1 MIESCF
7 SSIVTLLI
15 PFIFQVLNKT
25 GEFTADIVEASLSSI
40 SKIVNKTFAF
50 SNENKVAHN
59 DIIQSVD
66 IMLTIS
72 EKVVDFTNQ
81 DAANKTTQVRL
92 VVFIVFMLLFLNS
105 HYECAIKK
113 KLSFRK
119 YEKKQAFVG
128 IVSDILDSGKNRL
141 KSRNANNEKEVI

>member
-15 PFIFQVLNKT
+15 PFILQVLNKT
-25 GEFTADIVEASLSSI
+25 EEFTADIVQASLSSI

-50 SNENKVAHN
+50 LNENNVAHN

-72 EKVVDFTNQ
+72 EKVVNFTNQ
-81 DAANKTTQVRL
+81 DAANKTTLVRL
-92 VVFIVFMLLFLNS
+92 VVFLAFMLLFSNS

-119 YEKKQAFVG
+119 YEKTGFRWNCERHTRQWKKQTE
-128 IVSDILDSGKNRL
+128 IKKR
-141 KSRNANNEKEVI
+141 